1 LAAGHASEVVMASK
15 TVVCPECG
23 GAAAPGR
30 YACPE
35 CGALLASVALAGRA
49 RSAAPDPDADTAMI
63 DALVV
68 DPPRA
73 RRGAG
78 RGQAAGTAVRTAPA
92 GVAAAE
98 PAEHAVPAAAA
109 VDFVAETAAEP
120 VVEDL
125 GTAVSSLLE
134 PSIADDPADPLQ
146 LDPGEAEPFDENA
159 PLAAAARFAP
169 QPDVLHDRAD
179 ASPVDREP
187 APANGPSW
195 PPPGDH
201 GVVAAPAPRTP
212 AGAYLPPSAVLPPA
226 EPSLGLPSVR
236 AAAVAG
242 AVAAQGASISVGAA
256 AVGAT
261 AVPAAGASATDA
273 DGATTGLASRG
284 LAGLSD
290 LLGAPRIT
298 TSVSRRTIAMGAGLA
313 SLGLVLPWV
322 NTLPGGNP
330 FANYFDR
337 WGLVGPGGWIPL
349 AGLVG
354 LLLVAAGWGRVA
366 SWPIGLPAIAS
377 SAFLAGLLFRYLFG
391 GFGWAIGI
399 WFTVVGAIVLL
410 VGGLLD
416 RSARHE
422 PGDEP
427 V

>member
-1 LAAGHASEVVMASK
+1 MASK

-23 GAAAPGR
+23 AAAAPGR
-30 YACPE
+30 YACSE
-35 CGALLASVALAGRA
+35 CGALLASVALAARA
-49 RSAAPDPDADTAMI
+49 RRSAPDPDGEAAEI
-63 DALVV
+63 GQ
-68 DPPRA
+68 A
-73 RRGAG
+73 RPEPVREHRRAG
-78 RGQAAGTAVRTAPA
+78 RAQDAATAVSA
-92 GVAAAE
+92 GPVGAAIAE
-98 PAEHAVPAAAA
+98 PAASVAEGI
-109 VDFVAETAAEP
+109 DSVAETPAQP
-120 VVEDL
+120 TVEDL
-125 GTAVSSLLE
+125 GTAVSSLFV
-134 PSIADDPADPLQ
+134 PPVADNPADPLHVEI
-146 LDPGEAEPFDENA
+146 GEAEPFDENA
-159 PLAAAARFAP
+159 PLAAASRLAS
-169 QPDVLHDRAD
+169 QPDVLHDHVE
-179 ASPVDREP
+179 ASPVDQEP

-212 AGAYLPPSAVLPPA
+212 AGAYLPPSAVLPPG

-242 AVAAQGASISVGAA
+242 AVAAQAGSGPAGAPPIPAASAA
-256 AVGAT
+256 APGADD
-261 AVPAAGASATDA
+261 AS
-273 DGATTGLASRG
+273 TGPASRG

-290 LLGAPRIT
+290 LLGSPRIT
-298 TSVSRRTIAMGAGLA
+298 TSASRRAIAMGAGLA

-366 SWPIGLPAIAS
+366 SWPIGLPAVAA

-399 WFTVVGAIVLL
+399 WFSVVGAIVLL
-410 VGGLLD
+410 VGGVLD

-422 PGDEP
+422 PADEP